1 MEKQASNR
9 SPDYA
14 DLASTGALPR
24 KGISDHIGIIPK
36 SA

>member
-14 DLASTGALPR
+14 DLDSLEPLPC
-24 KGISDHIGIIPK
+24 KGINDHIGIIRR

>member
-14 DLASTGALPR
+14 DLDSPKPLPC
-24 KGISDHIGIIPK
+24 KKINDHIGITRR